1 MATGSTYRIKF
12 LNVSPAEAN
21 MKAADL
27 KTWLRKEVPDQDQL
41 AIDRERTSKDSQDFG
56 ATLVLVLGTT
66 AITAVAKGVQAW
78 LAAHTGTR
86 VEITMKDGAIEK
98 VVATNVDARSGADM
112 VNALAG
118 GTKPQ

>member
-1 MATGSTYRIKF
+1 MVTGSTYRIKF
-12 LNVSPAEAN
+12 LNASPAEAN

-27 KTWLRKEVPDQDQL
+27 KTWLRNEVPQDQL
-41 AIDRERTSKDSQDFG
+41 SIDRERTSKDSQDFG

-86 VEITMKDGAIEK
+86 VEITTDTGT
-98 VVATNVDARSGADM
+98 VVATNVDAKSAAEM
-112 VNALAG
+112 VKAMA
-118 GTKPQ
+118 GTKT